1 MYNFSNHLLE
11 GEKILYQ
18 GQPVPGKGSKSVGGS
33 LLLICM
39 GLIVGIGSLVSIVFF
54 LVAALFLGL
63 GVYVL
68 VYNLIL
74 KQKRIADDFY
84 CLTNMRVMKYESKKN
99 KLVFGYLAY
108 YDEIRCNNVKDNFGD
123 LYMGMVINES
133 SFLKTIEY
141 TKKSLTDP
149 DPENMPS
156 ITFESIESPYKVEK
170 LVCTAKEEL
179 LRKVDSQ
186 NSNNVSNV

>member
-149 DPENMPS
+149 DPENMPC

-170 LVCTAKEEL
+170 FVCTAKEEL